1 MSKEKIG
8 FEIRPIR
15 CLNCNKPIENLTPK
29 YEKLLELNGG
39 NIKQAL
45 DDLNLMRQCCRIS
58 MMNPTFVFHDLND
71 RSLIES
77 RELEKTKVKEIK
89 EIPSLTSGS
98 TVSASQSG
106 ESIGDGG
113 NRDKKI
119 IRSIPGLT
127 RKVEQPKITV
137 EQMRV
142 SSIPNTDKDEIFDIT
157 DASLYND
164 GMTIYL
170 DDNNERPVKIGLS
183 TIKEPFKFLDQEVDV
198 GCGYKVKVLS
208 NRQYLAQ

>member
-15 CLNCNKPIENLTPK
+15 CLNCNKPIENLAPK
-29 YEKLLELNGG
+29 YEKLLEMNGG

-58 MMNPTFVFHDLND
+58 MMNPTFIFHDLND

-98 TVSASQSG
+98 AGSAGSA
-106 ESIGDGG
+106 GG
-113 NRDKKI
+113 TGGTGGSEKKP

-127 RKVEQPKITV
+127 KKVEQPKIPI

-170 DDNNERPVKIGLS
+170 DDNNERPVKVGLS

>member
-15 CLNCNKPIENLTPK
+15 CLNCNKPIENLAPK
-29 YEKLLELNGG
+29 YEKLLEINGG

-58 MMNPTFVFHDLND
+58 MMNPTFIFHDLND

-89 EIPSLTSGS
+89 EIPSLTTGS
-98 TVSASQSG
+98 TGGTG
-106 ESIGDGG
+106 EI
-113 NRDKKI
+113 REKKV
-119 IRSIPGLT
+119 IRPIPGLT
-127 RKVEQPKITV
+127 KKVEQPKIPI

-170 DDNNERPVKIGLS
+170 DDNNERPVKVGLS
-183 TIKEPFKFLDQEVDV
+183 TIKEPFKFLEQEVDV